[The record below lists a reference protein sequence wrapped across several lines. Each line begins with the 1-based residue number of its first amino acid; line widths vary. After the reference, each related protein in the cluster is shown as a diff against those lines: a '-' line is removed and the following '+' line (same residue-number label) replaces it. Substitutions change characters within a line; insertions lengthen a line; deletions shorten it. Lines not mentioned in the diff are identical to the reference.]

1 MSWAGEPCESFE
13 SGLRKTVEWYLAN
26 RSWWERI
33 RAKGYRGERLGGR
46 VMSLAPNSAKTRR
59 A

>member
-1 MSWAGEPCESFE
+1 MTCAMPSIRARSSMSWAGEPRESFE

-33 RAKGYRGERLGGR
+33 RAKGYRGERLG
-46 VMSLAPNSAKTRR
+46 VVA
-59 A
+59 

>member
-1 MSWAGEPCESFE
+1 MRSMPPRSRAELGWEPRETFE

-33 RAKGYRGERLGGR
+33 RSGVYRGERLG
-46 VMSLAPNSAKTRR
+46 VVA
-59 A
+59 